1 MIHRATSIEAYRQ
14 IEAEGLLSEMRFR
27 VYSALYHVNHRTGE
41 SCTAQELASTF
52 PASDRNSSVG
62 LNLHARLGELRAR
75 KVVAECGERKC
86 RVTGRNAILWHVTD
100 CLPVEPDEPD
110 RLTRQEL
117 EEEIRR
123 LRDALCPQCLDRYRR
138 MCVGGQ

>member
-1 MIHRATSIEAYRQ
+1 MARRTSAEAYRH
-14 IEAEGLLSEMRFR
+14 IAEEGLLSKMRFR
-27 VYSALYHVNHRTGE
+27 VYEALYNVNLRTRE
-41 SCTAQELASTF
+41 PCTAQELASTF

-100 CLPVEPDEPD
+100 SLPVTPDKSD
-110 RLTRQEL
+110 RITRREL
-117 EEEIRR
+117 EEEVRR
-123 LRDALCPQCLDRYRR
+123 LRAALCPECLDRYRR
-138 MCVGGQ
+138 MRAEE